1 MDQEVQG
8 SIPAP
13 LMLFTRETAAFKY
26 LFPVRVFIKQ
36 NGGNR
41 ITLFIVRARYVSITT
56 QSV

>member
-13 LMLFTRETAAFKY
+13 FKLFTEELVALKN
-26 LFPVRVFIKQ
+26 LFGVRVFIKQ

-41 ITLFIVRARYVSITT
+41 ITLLIVRARYVSIAT